1 MRSHSTPAGLFIGLT
16 TFDLVHYVECFP
28 RADEKIQA
36 EARWTGAGGPAA
48 NAAAAFAAL
57 GGQARLLTAVGDGP
71 LAKAAAEDLTELGVE
86 VVDLAGDGELPTSS
100 AVVDGSGQ
108 RTVVSLNAKG
118 FDQETMVKRLPEMQA
133 IDVVAVDAHYP
144 ALVDS
149 VLSEVSDQQVSVVID
164 PGSHKP
170 HVFDLIA
177 KCDHV
182 IASRSLDPTVDA
194 AALLER
200 IAEPGAALAAV
211 SAGSEPILTAI
222 GDRRSA
228 LPVPRVTARDTV
240 GAGDVL
246 HGAYAYFVAMGYS
259 PLDALDRAA
268 GIAAESCERHGAR
281 IDSNHPVD

>member
-36 EARWTGAGGPAA
+36 QARWTGAGGPAA

-57 GGQARLLTAVGDGP
+57 GGKARLLTAIGDGP
-71 LAKAAAEDLTELGVE
+71 LANAAAEDLVELGVE
-86 VVDLAGDGELPTSS
+86 VVDLVSEGELPTSS
-100 AVVDGSGQ
+100 AVVDKSGQ

-118 FDQETMVKRLPEMQA
+118 FDQEAMVRRLPEMQA
-133 IDVVAVDAHYP
+133 IDVVVVDAHYP

-149 VLSEVSDQQVSVVID
+149 ALSEVSDQRVPVVID
-164 PGSHKP
+164 PGSDKP
-170 HVFDLIA
+170 HVFDLMA

-182 IASRSLDPTVDA
+182 IASRSLDPSVDA

-200 IAEPGAALAAV
+200 IAEDGAALTAV
-211 SAGSEPILTAI
+211 SAGSQSILTAI

-228 LPVPRVTARDTV
+228 LPVPQVTARDSV
-240 GAGDVL
+240 GAGDIL
-246 HGAYAYFVAMGYS
+246 HGAYAYFVAIGYL

-268 GIAAESCERHGAR
+268 GIAAESCGRHGAR
-281 IDSNHPVD
+281 VDSDHEAE